1 MNSLVALVTTK
12 ERISQQ
18 EDNSE
23 EIIQN
28 SAERS
33 KEKSIKKG
41 FWCVQMPRREHRTT
55 LVSIHGRK
63 L

>member
-41 FWCVQMPRREHRTT
+41 F
-55 LVSIHGRK
+55 
-63 L
+63 